1 MADIDFGGY
10 ATRNNILCTDGLVIG
25 DNAFA
30 HNDGETVPILWQ
42 HNRNSIDNLLGHGV
56 LENRPDGVYIYG
68 TFNNTKQGREAKE
81 AVMHGDLSALS
92 IYANKLQK
100 NDNVVTYGD
109 IKEVSLVVSG
119 ANKGAYIDYRSFAHG
134 EDDSFTEGIL
144 FLDEQLDYIN
154 HEDNDGGSSMSM
166 DVDAII
172 DSMTDEQRELLF
184 EIAGLDDN
192 TMEHAE
198 DSSSAKSNKTVGDV
212 LDSLTEEQQLVVAYI
227 IEQFMKDKGED
238 TVAQSKNMKDKGG
251 DAVAQSENMEEEIMK
266 TNVFESQNGTAQ
278 RDALM
283 HAEEVKNNI
292 LADLKKCGS
301 LREAARAHED
311 EISELAHSM
320 QTNSGDTLAHAADVV
335 VGTGTATYGI
345 KDIDWLF
352 PEARNITNTPEFI
365 KKQDEWVA
373 KVMDGVSHTPF
384 SRIKTMFADITAD
397 EARAKGY
404 VKGHFKTEEVFGLL
418 KRVTTPTTVY
428 KKQKLDRDDFHDLID
443 FDIVIWLR
451 AEMRLKLNEELA
463 RAYLI
468 GDGRP
473 VSSNDKINEQNIRP
487 IYSDDVLFT
496 IRQRYAVSSTAT
508 NEEKAKSFI
517 EQCIRSR
524 RDYRGSGNP
533 MLFTTED
540 MLIDMLLINDGI
552 GHHLYKGLDELK
564 TALRVSDIVAVPQMS
579 SVSMTDTTTSTEY
592 ICDGIIINLKDY
604 TVGTDRGGAVSMF
617 DDFDIDYNQQKY
629 LMETRC
635 SAALVRPKSAIVVEH
650 SVSSAS
656 SGNG

>member
-30 HNDGETVPILWQ
+30 HNDGKTVPILWQ

-100 NDNVVTYGD
+100 NDNVVTHGD

-154 HEDNDGGSSMSM
+154 HEDNDGGSGM

-172 DSMTDEQRELLF
+172 DSMNDEQRELLF
-184 EIAGLDDN
+184 AMAGLDDE

-212 LDSLTEEQQLVVAYI
+212 LDSLTEEQQQAVAYI
-227 IEQFMKDKGED
+227 IEQI
-238 TVAQSKNMKDKGG
+238 MKDKGG
-251 DAVAQSENMEEEIMK
+251 DTVAQSENMEEEIMK

-320 QTNSGDTLAHAADVV
+320 QTNSGDTLAHAAGVV

-345 KDIDWLF
+345 KNIDWLF
-352 PEARNITNTPEFI
+352 PEARNVTNTPEFI
-365 KKQDEWVA
+365 KRQDEWVA
-373 KVMDGVSHTPF
+373 KVMGGVSHTPF
-384 SRIKTMFADITAD
+384 SRIKSMFADITEP

-404 VKGHFKTEEVFGLL
+404 VKGHLKTEEVFGLL
-418 KRVTTPTTVY
+418 KRVTTPTTVH
-428 KKQKLDRDDFHDLID
+428 KKQKLDRDDIIDITD
-443 FDIVIWLR
+443 FDVVMWLR
-451 AEMRLKLNEELA
+451 AEMRLMLNEELA

-496 IRQRYAVSSTAT
+496 IRQRYVVSSTAT

-517 EQCIRSR
+517 EQCIRAR
-524 RDYRGSGNP
+524 KDYRGSGNP

-552 GHHLYKGLDELK
+552 GHRLYKTLDELK

-604 TVGTDRGGAVSMF
+604 SVGTDKGGAVSMF

-650 SVSSAS
+650 SVSTAS

>member
-100 NDNVVTYGD
+100 NDNVVTHGD

-154 HEDNDGGSSMSM
+154 HEDNDGGSSM

-172 DSMTDEQRELLF
+172 DSMNDEQRELLF
-184 EIAGLDDN
+184 AMAGLDDE

-212 LDSLTEEQQLVVAYI
+212 LDSLTEEQQQAVAYI
-227 IEQFMKDKGED
+227 IEQI
-238 TVAQSKNMKDKGG
+238 MKDKGG
-251 DAVAQSENMEEEIMK
+251 DTVAQSENMEEEIMK

-320 QTNSGDTLAHAADVV
+320 QTNSGDTLAHTADVV

-365 KKQDEWVA
+365 KRQDEWVA
-373 KVMDGVSHTPF
+373 KVMGGVSHTPF
-384 SRIKTMFADITAD
+384 TRIKTMFADITEP

-404 VKGHFKTEEVFGLL
+404 VKGHPKTEEVFGLL

-428 KKQKLDRDDFHDLID
+428 KKQKLDRDDIIDITD
-443 FDIVIWLR
+443 FDVVMWLR
-451 AEMRLKLNEELA
+451 AEMRLMLNEELA

-524 RDYRGSGNP
+524 KDYRGSGNP

-552 GHHLYKGLDELK
+552 GHRLYKTLDELK

-579 SVSMTDTTTSTEY
+579 SVSRTDITTSTEY

-604 TVGTDRGGAVSMF
+604 AVGTDKGGAVSMF

>member
-30 HNDGETVPILWQ
+30 HNDGEIVPILWQ

-144 FLDEQLDYIN
+144 FLDEQLDYIK
-154 HEDNDGGSSMSM
+154 HEDNDGGSSM

-184 EIAGLDDN
+184 AMAGLDDE

-212 LDSLTEEQQLVVAYI
+212 LDSLTEEQQQAVIYI
-227 IEQFMKDKGED
+227 IEQI
-238 TVAQSKNMKDKGG
+238 MKDKGG
-251 DAVAQSENMEEEIMK
+251 DTVAQSENMEEEIMK

-320 QTNSGDTLAHAADVV
+320 QTNSGDTLAHDAGVV

-365 KKQDEWVA
+365 KRQDEWVA
-373 KVMDGVSHTPF
+373 KVMGGVSHTPF

-443 FDIVIWLR
+443 FDIVMWLR

-524 RDYRGSGNP
+524 KDYRGSGNP

-552 GHHLYKGLDELK
+552 GHRLYKSLDELK

-579 SVSMTDTTTSTEY
+579 SVRMTDTTTSTEY

>member
-30 HNDGETVPILWQ
+30 HNDGKTVPILWQ

-100 NDNVVTYGD
+100 NDNVVTHGD

-212 LDSLTEEQQLVVAYI
+212 LDSLTEEQQLAVAYI
-227 IEQFMKDKGED
+227 VEQIMKDKGED

-251 DAVAQSENMEEEIMK
+251 DTVAQSENMEEEIMK

-365 KKQDEWVA
+365 KRQDEWVA
-373 KVMDGVSHTPF
+373 KVMGGVSHTPF
-384 SRIKTMFADITAD
+384 TRIKTLFADITAD

-404 VKGHFKTEEVFGLL
+404 VKGHLKTEEVFGLL
-418 KRVTTPTTVY
+418 KRVTTPTTVH
-428 KKQKLDRDDFHDLID
+428 KKQKLDRDDIIDITD
-443 FDIVIWLR
+443 FDVVMWLR
-451 AEMRLKLNEELA
+451 AEMRLMLNEELA

-524 RDYRGSGNP
+524 KDYRGSGNP

-552 GHHLYKGLDELK
+552 GHRLYKTLDELK

-604 TVGTDRGGAVSMF
+604 SVGTDKGGAVSMF

-650 SVSSAS
+650 SVSTAS

>member
-30 HNDGETVPILWQ
+30 HNDGKTVPILWQ
-42 HNRNSIDNLLGHGV
+42 HNRDSIDNLLGHGV

-100 NDNVVTYGD
+100 NDNVVTHGD

-154 HEDNDGGSSMSM
+154 HEDNDGGSSM

-172 DSMTDEQRELLF
+172 DSMNDEQRELLF
-184 EIAGLDDN
+184 AMAGLDDE

-198 DSSSAKSNKTVGDV
+198 DSSSAKSNKTIGDV
-212 LDSLTEEQQLVVAYI
+212 LDSLTEEQQQAVAYI
-227 IEQFMKDKGED
+227 IEQI
-238 TVAQSKNMKDKGG
+238 MKDKGG
-251 DAVAQSENMEEEIMK
+251 DTVAQSENMEEEIMK

-365 KKQDEWVA
+365 KRQDEWVA
-373 KVMDGVSHTPF
+373 KVMGGVSHTPF
-384 SRIKTMFADITAD
+384 SRIKTLFADITAD

-404 VKGHFKTEEVFGLL
+404 VKGHLKTEEVFGLL
-418 KRVTTPTTVY
+418 KRVTTPTTVH
-428 KKQKLDRDDFHDLID
+428 KKQKLDRDDIIDITD
-443 FDIVIWLR
+443 FDVVMWLR
-451 AEMRLKLNEELA
+451 AEMRLMLNEELA

-496 IRQRYAVSSTAT
+496 IRQRYVVSSTAT

-517 EQCIRSR
+517 EQCIRAR
-524 RDYRGSGNP
+524 KDYRGSGNP

-552 GHHLYKGLDELK
+552 GHRLYKTLDELK

-604 TVGTDRGGAVSMF
+604 SVGTDKGGAVSMF

-650 SVSSAS
+650 SVSTAS

>member
-100 NDNVVTYGD
+100 NDNVVTHGD

-154 HEDNDGGSSMSM
+154 HEDNDGGSSM

-184 EIAGLDDN
+184 AMAGLDDE

-212 LDSLTEEQQLVVAYI
+212 LDSLTEEQQQAVAYI
-227 IEQFMKDKGED
+227 IEQI
-238 TVAQSKNMKDKGG
+238 MKDKGG
-251 DAVAQSENMEEEIMK
+251 DTVAQSENMEEEIMK

-278 RDALM
+278 KDALM

-320 QTNSGDTLAHAADVV
+320 QTNSGDTLAHTADVV

-365 KKQDEWVA
+365 KRQDEWVA
-373 KVMDGVSHTPF
+373 KVMGGVSHTPF
-384 SRIKTMFADITAD
+384 TRIKTMFADITEP

-404 VKGHFKTEEVFGLL
+404 VKGHPKTEEVFGLL

-428 KKQKLDRDDFHDLID
+428 KKQKLDRDDIIDITD
-443 FDIVIWLR
+443 FDVVMWLR
-451 AEMRLKLNEELA
+451 AEMRLMLNEELA

-524 RDYRGSGNP
+524 KDYRGSGNP

-552 GHHLYKGLDELK
+552 GHRLYKTLDELK

-579 SVSMTDTTTSTEY
+579 SVSRTDITTSTEY

-604 TVGTDRGGAVSMF
+604 TVGTDKGGAVSMF

>member
-30 HNDGETVPILWQ
+30 HNDGKTVPILWQ

-100 NDNVVTYGD
+100 NDNVVTHGD

-154 HEDNDGGSSMSM
+154 HEDNDGGSSM

-184 EIAGLDDN
+184 AMAGLDDE

-212 LDSLTEEQQLVVAYI
+212 LDSLTEEQQQAVVYI
-227 IEQFMKDKGED
+227 IEQI
-238 TVAQSKNMKDKGG
+238 MKDKGG
-251 DAVAQSENMEEEIMK
+251 DTVAQSENMEEEIMK

-301 LREAARAHED
+301 LTEAARAHED

-365 KKQDEWVA
+365 KRQDEWVA
-373 KVMDGVSHTPF
+373 KVMGGVSHTPF
-384 SRIKTMFADITAD
+384 TRIKTMFADITAD

-404 VKGHFKTEEVFGLL
+404 VKGHPKTEEVFGLL

-428 KKQKLDRDDFHDLID
+428 KKQKLDRDDIIDITD
-443 FDIVIWLR
+443 FDVVMWLR
-451 AEMRLKLNEELA
+451 AEMRLMLNEELA

-468 GDGRP
+468 GDGRS

-496 IRQRYAVSSTAT
+496 IRQRYVVSSTAT

-524 RDYRGSGNP
+524 KDYRGSGNP

-552 GHHLYKGLDELK
+552 GHRLYKTLDELK

-604 TVGTDRGGAVSMF
+604 SVGTDKGGAVSMF

-650 SVSSAS
+650 SVSTAS

>member
-30 HNDGETVPILWQ
+30 HNDGKTVPILWQ

-100 NDNVVTYGD
+100 NDNVVTHGD

-212 LDSLTEEQQLVVAYI
+212 LDSLTEEQQLAVAYI
-227 IEQFMKDKGED
+227 VEQIMKDKGED
-238 TVAQSKNMKDKGG
+238 TVAQSKNMKDKGE
-251 DAVAQSENMEEEIMK
+251 DTVAQSENMEEEIMK

-365 KKQDEWVA
+365 KRQDEWVA
-373 KVMDGVSHTPF
+373 KVMGGVSHTPF
-384 SRIKTMFADITAD
+384 SRIKTLFADITAD

-404 VKGHFKTEEVFGLL
+404 VKGHLKTEEVFGLL
-418 KRVTTPTTVY
+418 KRVTTPTTVH
-428 KKQKLDRDDFHDLID
+428 KKQKLDRDDIIDITD
-443 FDIVIWLR
+443 FDVVMWLR
-451 AEMRLKLNEELA
+451 AEMRLMLNEELA

-468 GDGRP
+468 GDGRS

-496 IRQRYAVSSTAT
+496 IRQRYVVSSTAT

-524 RDYRGSGNP
+524 KDYRGSGNP

-552 GHHLYKGLDELK
+552 GHRLYKTLDELK

-604 TVGTDRGGAVSMF
+604 SVGTDKGGAVSMF

-650 SVSSAS
+650 SVSTAS

>member
-30 HNDGETVPILWQ
+30 HNDGKTVPILWQ
-42 HNRNSIDNLLGHGV
+42 HNRDSIDNLLGHGV

-100 NDNVVTYGD
+100 NDNVVTHGD

-154 HEDNDGGSSMSM
+154 HEDNDGGSSM

-172 DSMTDEQRELLF
+172 DSMNDEQRELLF
-184 EIAGLDDN
+184 AMAGLDDE

-198 DSSSAKSNKTVGDV
+198 DSSSAKSNKTIGDV
-212 LDSLTEEQQLVVAYI
+212 LDSLTEEQQQAVAYI
-227 IEQFMKDKGED
+227 IEQI
-238 TVAQSKNMKDKGG
+238 MKDKGG

-320 QTNSGDTLAHAADVV
+320 QTNSGDTLAHTADVV

-365 KKQDEWVA
+365 KRQDEWVA
-373 KVMDGVSHTPF
+373 KVMGGVSHTPF
-384 SRIKTMFADITAD
+384 SRIKTLFADITAD

-404 VKGHFKTEEVFGLL
+404 VKGHLKTEEVFGLL
-418 KRVTTPTTVY
+418 KRVTTPTTVH
-428 KKQKLDRDDFHDLID
+428 KKQKLDRDDIIDITD
-443 FDIVIWLR
+443 FDVVMWLR
-451 AEMRLKLNEELA
+451 AEMRLMLNEELA
-463 RAYLI
+463 RAFLI
-468 GDGRP
+468 GDGRS

-496 IRQRYAVSSTAT
+496 IRQRYAVSSIAT

-524 RDYRGSGNP
+524 KDYRGSGNP

-552 GHHLYKGLDELK
+552 GHRLYKTLDELK

-579 SVSMTDTTTSTEY
+579 SVSRIDVTTSTEY
-592 ICDGIIINLKDY
+592 VCDGIIVNLKDY
-604 TVGTDRGGAVSMF
+604 SVGTDKGGAVSMF

-650 SVSSAS
+650 SVSTAS
-656 SGNG
+656 GGNG

>member
-30 HNDGETVPILWQ
+30 HNDGDTVPILWQ

-100 NDNVVTYGD
+100 NDNVVTHGD

-154 HEDNDGGSSMSM
+154 HEDNDGGSSM

-184 EIAGLDDN
+184 EMAGLDDE

-198 DSSSAKSNKTVGDV
+198 DSSSTKPNKTVGDV
-212 LDSLTEEQQLVVAYI
+212 LDSLTEEQQLAVAYI
-227 IEQFMKDKGED
+227 IEQI
-238 TVAQSKNMKDKGG
+238 MKDKGG

-283 HAEEVKNNI
+283 HAEEVKTNI

-301 LREAARAHED
+301 LREAVRAHED
-311 EISELAHSM
+311 EISELAYSM

-365 KKQDEWVA
+365 KRQDEWVA
-373 KVMDGVSHTPF
+373 KVMGGVSHTPF
-384 SRIKTMFADITAD
+384 TRIKTMFADITAD

-404 VKGHFKTEEVFGLL
+404 VKGHPKTEEVFGLL

-428 KKQKLDRDDFHDLID
+428 KKQKLDRDDIIDITD
-443 FDIVIWLR
+443 FDVVMWLR
-451 AEMRLKLNEELA
+451 AEMRLMLNEELA
-463 RAYLI
+463 RAFLI
-468 GDGRP
+468 GDGRS

-496 IRQRYAVSSTAT
+496 IRQKYAVSSTAT

-524 RDYRGSGNP
+524 KDYRGSGNP
-533 MLFTTED
+533 ILFTTED
-540 MLIDMLLINDGI
+540 LLIDMLLINDGI
-552 GHHLYKGLDELK
+552 GHRLYKTLDELK

-579 SVSMTDTTTSTEY
+579 SVSRIDVTTSTEY

-604 TVGTDRGGAVSMF
+604 TVGTDMGGAVSMF

-650 SVSSAS
+650 SVSAAS
-656 SGNG
+656 GGNG

>member
-30 HNDGETVPILWQ
+30 HNDGKTVPILWQ

-100 NDNVVTYGD
+100 NDNVVTHGD

-154 HEDNDGGSSMSM
+154 HEDNDGGSSM

-212 LDSLTEEQQLVVAYI
+212 LDSLTEEQQLAVAYI
-227 IEQFMKDKGED
+227 IEQIMKDKGGD

-251 DAVAQSENMEEEIMK
+251 DTVAQSENMEEEIMK

-365 KKQDEWVA
+365 KRQDEWVA
-373 KVMDGVSHTPF
+373 KVMGGVSHTPF
-384 SRIKTMFADITAD
+384 TRIKTMFADITAD

-404 VKGHFKTEEVFGLL
+404 VKGHQKTEEVFGLL

-428 KKQKLDRDDFHDLID
+428 KKQKLDRDDIIDITD
-443 FDIVIWLR
+443 FDVVMWLR
-451 AEMRLKLNEELA
+451 AEMRLMLNEELA

-468 GDGRP
+468 GDGRS

-524 RDYRGSGNP
+524 KDYRGSGNP

-552 GHHLYKGLDELK
+552 GHRLYKTLDELK

-604 TVGTDRGGAVSMF
+604 SVGTDKGGAVSMF

-650 SVSSAS
+650 SVSTAS
-656 SGNG
+656 GGNG

>member
-30 HNDGETVPILWQ
+30 HNDGDTVPILWQ

-100 NDNVVTYGD
+100 NDNVVTHGD

-154 HEDNDGGSSMSM
+154 HEDNDGGSSM

-184 EIAGLDDN
+184 EMAGLDDE

-198 DSSSAKSNKTVGDV
+198 DSSSTKSNKTVGDV
-212 LDSLTEEQQLVVAYI
+212 LDSLTEEQQLAVAYI
-227 IEQFMKDKGED
+227 IEQI
-238 TVAQSKNMKDKGG
+238 MKDKGG

-283 HAEEVKNNI
+283 HAEEVKTNI

-301 LREAARAHED
+301 LREAVRAHED
-311 EISELAHSM
+311 EISELAYSM

-365 KKQDEWVA
+365 KRQDEWVA
-373 KVMDGVSHTPF
+373 KVMGGVSHTPF
-384 SRIKTMFADITAD
+384 TRIKTMFADITAD

-404 VKGHFKTEEVFGLL
+404 VKGHPKTEEVFGLL

-428 KKQKLDRDDFHDLID
+428 KKQKLDRDDIIDITD
-443 FDIVIWLR
+443 FDVVMWLR
-451 AEMRLKLNEELA
+451 AEMRLMLNEELA
-463 RAYLI
+463 RAFLI
-468 GDGRP
+468 GDGRS

-496 IRQRYAVSSTAT
+496 IRQKYAVSSTAT

-524 RDYRGSGNP
+524 KDYRGSGNP
-533 MLFTTED
+533 ILFTTED
-540 MLIDMLLINDGI
+540 LLIDMLLINDGI
-552 GHHLYKGLDELK
+552 GHRLYKTLDELK

-579 SVSMTDTTTSTEY
+579 SVSRIDVTTSTEY

-604 TVGTDRGGAVSMF
+604 TVGTDMGGAVSMF

-650 SVSSAS
+650 SVSTAS
-656 SGNG
+656 GGNG

>member
-100 NDNVVTYGD
+100 NDNVVTHGD

-154 HEDNDGGSSMSM
+154 HEDNDGGSSM

-184 EIAGLDDN
+184 AMAGLDDE

-212 LDSLTEEQQLVVAYI
+212 LDSLTEEQQQAVVYI
-227 IEQFMKDKGED
+227 IEQI
-238 TVAQSKNMKDKGG
+238 MKDKGG
-251 DAVAQSENMEEEIMK
+251 AAVAQSENMEEEIMK

-320 QTNSGDTLAHAADVV
+320 QTNSGDTLAHAAGVV

-352 PEARNITNTPEFI
+352 PEARTIINTPEFI
-365 KKQDEWVA
+365 KRQDEWVA
-373 KVMDGVSHTPF
+373 KVMGGVSHTPF
-384 SRIKTMFADITAD
+384 TRIKTMFADITAD

-404 VKGHFKTEEVFGLL
+404 VKGHPKTEEVFGLL

-428 KKQKLDRDDFHDLID
+428 KKQKLDRDDIVDITD
-443 FDIVIWLR
+443 FDVVMWLR
-451 AEMRLKLNEELA
+451 AEMRLMLNEELA

-524 RDYRGSGNP
+524 KDYRGSGNP

-540 MLIDMLLINDGI
+540 LLIDMLLINDGI
-552 GHHLYKGLDELK
+552 GHRLYKSLDELK
-564 TALRVSDIVAVPQMS
+564 TALRVSDIVPVPQMS

-592 ICDGIIINLKDY
+592 ICDGIITNLKDY
-604 TVGTDRGGAVSMF
+604 TVGTDKGGAVSMF

>member
-30 HNDGETVPILWQ
+30 HNDGKTVPILWQ

-100 NDNVVTYGD
+100 NDNVVTHGD

-154 HEDNDGGSSMSM
+154 HEDNDGGSSM

-172 DSMTDEQRELLF
+172 DSMNDEQRELLF
-184 EIAGLDDN
+184 AMAGLDDE

-212 LDSLTEEQQLVVAYI
+212 LDSLTEEQQQAVAYI
-227 IEQFMKDKGED
+227 IEQI
-238 TVAQSKNMKDKGG
+238 MKDKGG
-251 DAVAQSENMEEEIMK
+251 NTVAQSENMEEEIMK

-365 KKQDEWVA
+365 KRQDEWVA
-373 KVMDGVSHTPF
+373 KVMGGVSHTPF
-384 SRIKTMFADITAD
+384 SRIKTLFADITAD

-404 VKGHFKTEEVFGLL
+404 VKGHLKTEEVFGLL
-418 KRVTTPTTVY
+418 KRVTTPTTVH
-428 KKQKLDRDDFHDLID
+428 KKQKLDRDDIIDITD
-443 FDIVIWLR
+443 FDVVMWLR
-451 AEMRLKLNEELA
+451 AEMRLMLNEELA

-468 GDGRP
+468 GDGRS

-496 IRQRYAVSSTAT
+496 IRQRYVVSSTAT

-524 RDYRGSGNP
+524 KDYRGSGNP

-552 GHHLYKGLDELK
+552 GHRLYKTLDELK

-604 TVGTDRGGAVSMF
+604 SVGTDKGGAVSMF

-650 SVSSAS
+650 SVSTAS

>member
-1 MADIDFGGY
+1 MTDIDFGGY

-30 HNDGETVPILWQ
+30 HNDGKTVPILWQ

-100 NDNVVTYGD
+100 NDNVVTHGD

-154 HEDNDGGSSMSM
+154 HEDNDGGSSM

-184 EIAGLDDN
+184 EMAGLDDE

-212 LDSLTEEQQLVVAYI
+212 LDSLTEEQQQAVIYI
-227 IEQFMKDKGED
+227 IEQI
-238 TVAQSKNMKDKGG
+238 MKDKGG
-251 DAVAQSENMEEEIMK
+251 DTVAQSENMEEEIMK

-365 KKQDEWVA
+365 KRQDEWVA
-373 KVMDGVSHTPF
+373 KVMGGVSHTPF
-384 SRIKTMFADITAD
+384 TRIKTMFADITAD

-404 VKGHFKTEEVFGLL
+404 VKGHQKTEEVFGLL

-428 KKQKLDRDDFHDLID
+428 KKQKLDRDDIIDITD
-443 FDIVIWLR
+443 FDVVMWLR
-451 AEMRLKLNEELA
+451 AEMRLMLNEELA

-468 GDGRP
+468 GDGRS

-524 RDYRGSGNP
+524 KDYRGSGNP

-552 GHHLYKGLDELK
+552 GHRLYKTLDELK

-579 SVSMTDTTTSTEY
+579 SVRMTDTTTSTEY
-592 ICDGIIINLKDY
+592 ICDGIITNLKDY
-604 TVGTDRGGAVSMF
+604 TVGTDKGGAVSMF

>member
-30 HNDGETVPILWQ
+30 HNDGKTVPILWQ

-100 NDNVVTYGD
+100 NDNVVTHGD

-212 LDSLTEEQQLVVAYI
+212 LDSLTEEQQLAVAYI
-227 IEQFMKDKGED
+227 VEQIMKDKGED

-251 DAVAQSENMEEEIMK
+251 NAVAQSENMEEEIMK

-365 KKQDEWVA
+365 KRQDEWVA
-373 KVMDGVSHTPF
+373 KVMGGVSHTPF
-384 SRIKTMFADITAD
+384 TRIKTMFADITAD

-404 VKGHFKTEEVFGLL
+404 VKGHPKTEEVFGLL

-428 KKQKLDRDDFHDLID
+428 KKQKLDRDDIIDITD
-443 FDIVIWLR
+443 FDVVMWLR
-451 AEMRLKLNEELA
+451 AEMRLMLNEELA

-524 RDYRGSGNP
+524 KDYRGSGNP

-552 GHHLYKGLDELK
+552 GHRLYKTLDELK

-604 TVGTDRGGAVSMF
+604 SVGTDKGGAVSMF

-635 SAALVRPKSAIVVEH
+635 SAAIVRPKSAIVVEH